1 MAISP
6 KEITALLDGPYAGN
20 IPDYR
25 DLPKDPVRRVSLLKK
40 EGVPQDSI
48 RGLLELSELR
58 FRARFKFSR
67 ASEMFFDRE
76 ALEQSTGENVAK
88 WRAERFRGFSSVAD
102 LTCGIGGDTAA
113 LAGVTKVFAQDVD
126 YHRVRM
132 AEANAEVYQVFQNV
146 TFRDAPAEE
155 YPNAEALFIDPSR
168 RDAGRRSRFFSTL
181 SPHID
186 SIRDIL
192 RAFPNAGLKL
202 SPAAPD
208 EELRTL
214 GGSLEFVSLEG
225 VCRETIVWY
234 GKLARSGRRAIILPQ
249 NIEVG
254 TDTHAPAPEISE
266 ARKYLLEPDPAV
278 IRAGCIP
285 QVCQML
291 NAAVMDPRIAYLTSD
306 ELPKSPLA
314 SGWEIL
320 ASMPFNVKHLR
331 PVLQEMG
338 VGQVEVKKRGS
349 TVEVDSIR
357 DVLTSRR
364 LPGRAVVVLTR
375 INNRAWSLIC
385 KAK

>member
-6 KEITALLDGPYAGN
+6 KEITALLDGPYADS

-25 DLPKDPVRRVSLLKK
+25 DLPKDPVRRVSLLKN
-40 EGVPQDSI
+40 EGIPQDSI

-58 FRARFKFSR
+58 FRARFKFTR
-67 ASEMFFDRE
+67 AAEMFFDRE
-76 ALEQSTGENVAK
+76 ALEQSTGENVAR
-88 WRAERFRGFSSVAD
+88 WRAERFRGFDSVAD

-113 LAGVTKVFAQDVD
+113 LAGVTKVLAQDID

-132 AEANAEVYQVFQNV
+132 AEANAEIYGVAQNV

-155 YPNAEALFIDPSR
+155 YPSAEALFIDPSR

-234 GKLARSGRRAIILPQ
+234 GSLARSGRRAIILPQ

-254 TDTHAPAPEISE
+254 TDTRAPAPDVSE
-266 ARKYLLEPDPAV
+266 ARRYLLETDPAV

-285 QVCQML
+285 QVCQIL

-306 ELPKSPLA
+306 ELPKSPLV

-320 ASMPFNVKHLR
+320 KSMPFNVKHLR

-349 TVEVDSIR
+349 AVDVDSIQN
-357 DVLTSRR
+357 VLTSSGCR
-364 LPGRAVVVLTR
+364 LVAGHFA
-375 INNRAWSLIC
+375 I
-385 KAK
+385 